1 MLEPCCYKDTL
12 EVGLDDAGR
21 GPLFGRV
28 YVAAAILPPDESFDH
43 QLIKD
48 SKKLSE
54 RKRLIA
60 FDYIKDYAIDYA
72 VHYKDEKYI
81 DEHNI
86 FAATYN
92 AMHEVLG
99 KLLVK
104 PEHILVD
111 GNYFKPYMHT
121 DGEYISHTTIVGGD
135 NQYTSIAAAS
145 ILAKVSRDK
154 YIEKLCDE
162 YPLLDQF
169 YNIRSNKGYGA
180 LKHINGIKRHSSSPW
195 HRKTFGICKSLQHAC
210 KYPECFYK
218 VAWLKNTKGEIAY
231 YDEFLKYDEF
241 LDQEYYKFLC
251 EETRL

>member
-1 MLEPCCYKDTL
+1 MLKSYCYENTL
-12 EVGLDDAGR
+12 EVGLDEAGR
-21 GPLFGRV
+21 GPLLGRV
-28 YVAAAILPPDESFDH
+28 YVAAAILPPNDFDH
-43 QLIKD
+43 SLIKD

-60 FDYIKDYAIDYA
+60 FDYIKDYAIDYII
-72 VHYKDEKYI
+72 HYKDEKYI

-86 FAATYN
+86 FSATYN
-92 AMHEVLG
+92 AMHEAIG

-111 GNYFKPYMHT
+111 GNYFKHYMHP

-154 YIEKLCDE
+154 YIEELCNE
-162 YPLLDQF
+162 YPRLDQL

-180 LKHINGIKRHSSSPW
+180 LKHINGIKCNSISPW
-195 HRKTFGICKSLQHAC
+195 HRKSFGICRSWSDC
-210 KYPECFYK
+210 KYPKNFYK
-218 VAWLKNTKGEIAY
+218 LGIKNKEGEIA
-231 YDEFLKYDEF
+231 KYDEI
-241 LDQEYYKFLC
+241 LNQ
-251 EETRL
+251 

>member
-1 MLEPCCYKDTL
+1 MLKSYCYENTL
-12 EVGLDDAGR
+12 EVGLDEAGR
-21 GPLFGRV
+21 GPLLGRV
-28 YVAAAILPPDESFDH
+28 YVAAAILPPNDFDH
-43 QLIKD
+43 SLIKD

-92 AMHEVLG
+92 AMHEVIG

-121 DGEYISHTTIVGGD
+121 DGEYISNTTIIGGD
-135 NQYTSIAAAS
+135 NKYTSIAAAS

-154 YIEKLCDE
+154 YIEELCDE
-162 YPLLDQF
+162 YPKLNQF

-180 LKHINGIKRHSSSPW
+180 LKHINGIKRNSISPW
-195 HRKTFGICKSLQHAC
+195 HRKSFGICRTCSNAW
-210 KYPECFYK
+210 KYPKNFYK
-218 VAWLKNTKGEIAY
+218 LDIKNAEGEIA
-231 YDEFLKYDEF
+231 KYNEF
-241 LDQEYYKFLC
+241 LDQEYQKFLF
-251 EETRL
+251 EENNYKLD